1 MTDRIERM
9 RKRLGLAENDPLG
22 MFGTY
27 GEGTE
32 ITESPDGG
40 MTLKMTITTDA
51 VDLDGDIVTAEGAD
65 WSYWEKYK
73 LPFYME
79 HVYGIH
85 EAVGVGRPGSLK
97 LLKMGGMS
105 GWTMSVGLRKT
116 DEGKAVAAFVR
127 DFGQIGASI
136 GFRVVESR
144 QPNAEES
151 KRYGMAGIKATRV
164 IPKWLG
170 LETSFTVMPCNPT
183 AGGKAEKMLNEL
195 DRMVTKGAITLKAAH
210 ALGLPDK
217 VKEETRTDAPKR
229 RIIWCGK

>member
-9 RKRLGLAENDPLG
+9 RKRLGLAESDPLG

-40 MTLKMTITTDA
+40 MTLKMVITTDA
-51 VDLDGDIVTAEGAD
+51 VDLDGDIVNPDGAD
-65 WSYWEKYK
+65 WSYWEKLGY
-73 LPFYME
+73 PFY
-79 HVYGIH
+79 VDH
-85 EAVGVGRPGSLK
+85 EYEIDNIAGRGRPKSLK
-97 LLKMGGMS
+97 LVKLGGMS
-105 GWTMSVGLRKT
+105 GWTISVGVRKT
-116 DEGKAVAAFVR
+116 EEGMAIASIVR

-136 GFRVVESR
+136 GFKALEYR

-151 KRYGMAGIKATRV
+151 KRFGVSGIKASRV
-164 IPKWLG
+164 ITKWLG
-170 LETSFTVMPCNPT
+170 LETSFTMMPCNPT

-210 ALGLPDK
+210 ALGLPEK
-217 VKEETRTDAPKR
+217 VKAETRTDAPKR